1 MGRLLLADGGHDA
14 VVVATASLVAMAVS
28 KSSVAAAAVRRVEG
42 AMSGGHQMLKW
53 RAYIC
58 YAPCRSSYYRP
69 SSAHACGR
77 ETPWVS
83 SSCRVPTPAGA
94 VFNCCACVLGW
105 LAVYCAAALR
115 HQPALDARSLLVR
128 LFRITRE
135 DKQLKY
141 REVIYYLQTNK

>member
-1 MGRLLLADGGHDA
+1 MHRVGAVITGRRQHMH
-14 VVVATASLVAMAVS
+14 VVANTMGQQL
-28 KSSVAAAAVRRVEG
+28 
-42 AMSGGHQMLKW
+42 
-53 RAYIC
+53 
-58 YAPCRSSYYRP
+58 
-69 SSAHACGR
+69 
-77 ETPWVS
+77 
-83 SSCRVPTPAGA
+83 VPTPAGA

>member
-77 ETPWVS
+77 EHHGSAGSRPAARAECRRRRAPS
-83 SSCRVPTPAGA
+83 STAAPA
-94 VFNCCACVLGW
+94 C
-105 LAVYCAAALR
+105 
-115 HQPALDARSLLVR
+115 
-128 LFRITRE
+128 
-135 DKQLKY
+135 
-141 REVIYYLQTNK
+141 